1 MKNTDTILPLNIQLF
16 AEGEGGEADAEISA
30 DETSA
35 ETTGNS
41 EVDSLKATVDK
52 LKKALS
58 NANAESADYKRKLKS
73 KQTEDEARAEEE
85 AEKDKRYADLE
96 RRLAISE
103 NKSAFAN
110 IGFSAENAQKA
121 AEAFADR
128 DFDGLSNCIASFKAE
143 FEKQIK
149 AEIAKS
155 APKLGG
161 NSSTKTAE
169 EKNIE
174 YAKARG
180 EARAKSNQASADKL
194 AKFIKK

>member
-1 MKNTDTILPLNIQLF
+1 MKNTEIIPLDIQLF
-16 AEGEGGEADAEISA
+16 AEGNGAEGEASS
-30 DETSA
+30 DETEPENA
-35 ETTGNS
+35 TDNKEL
-41 EVDSLKATVDK
+41 DDLKATVDK

-58 NANAESADYKRKLKS
+58 NANTESAEYRRKLKS
-73 KQTEDEARAEEE
+73 KQTEDEQRAEAE
-85 AEKDKRYADLE
+85 AEKDKKFADLE

-110 IGFSAENAQKA
+110 IGFTAENAQEA
-121 AEAFADR
+121 AEAFADK
-128 DFDGLSNCIASFKAE
+128 DFERLSNCISTFKAE
-143 FEKQIK
+143 LEKQIK

-161 NSSTKTAE
+161 NSATKTAE

-180 EARAKSNQASADKL
+180 EARAKSNQLSADKL
-194 AKFIKK
+194 AKFINK